1 MNYLTNMR
9 DNKLANELN
18 NNQISL
24 KLALQIGLSTAC
36 LLCPPA
42 HALGLKVGDMDL
54 TVNSTVSIGQS
65 IRTEDRD
72 PALYSPGNMSREG
85 IRGTGKSNSA
95 DDGNLNFDKGDAFS
109 TIIKGIHELELKKD
123 NYGAFTRIKWFY
135 DHTLNNSSVYHG
147 HEPTTNARDQK
158 LNDSGAAPFARF
170 DGINLLD
177 AYGYLN
183 TQLFEKEANLRLGR
197 QVVAWGES
205 IFIQSPLSGLNPIDV
220 SALRRPGAELKE
232 AFTPSEMLYTNIST
246 TDSSSLEAFYQ
257 LKWRNSVPDLCGT
270 FFSSTDIGPDGC
282 NRLALINSIP
292 DQSNYPA
299 GFVVNRGPDQDPT
312 RAGQLG
318 LAFRKY
324 MSTLDTEFG
333 AYLLNYHNRLPV
345 FSVKKDSNGG
355 TFASG
360 VSTTGAPVINPS
372 YDGGYVV
379 DYPENISVIGG
390 SFATNLMGWAWA
402 GEMSRA
408 MDVPIQISPV
418 ELTRAAVFGQ
428 SLAVFNGAN
437 QVATINNLANRPS
450 STGSTLSDRY
460 VAAPNGSIVEGYDR
474 FDVTQ
479 IQTSFIKQFDRI
491 LGASAYNLVG
501 EVGAVFVSG
510 LPDTRTQRYG
520 RGAVFGGGVDP
531 GNTVDA
537 GFVTDFSWG
546 YRLRLTG
553 NYRDVYEGVAL
564 LPSVAFSHDVEG
576 WSPEPGQNFNE
587 GRQVLGLGLGFEF
600 NSATK
605 ASINYTRFV
614 NSADYDSLRDRDFIA
629 VTASR
634 AF

>member
-1 MNYLTNMR
+1 MSFFNGKSAKKRVKAQIKTQTNLR
-9 DNKLANELN
+9 LAI
-18 NNQISL
+18 QM
-24 KLALQIGLSTAC
+24 GLGAT
-36 LLCPPA
+36 LLLSPSVYA
-42 HALGLKVGDMDL
+42 VGLKVGDMDL
-54 TVNSTVSIGQS
+54 YVNSTVSIGQS
-65 IRTEDRD
+65 IRMEDPD
-72 PALYSPGNMSREG
+72 SALYSPGNASRDG
-85 IRGTGKSNSA
+85 IRGTGKSNA
-95 DDGNLNFDKGDAFS
+95 GDDGNLNFDKGDAFS

-123 NYGAFTRIKWFY
+123 NYGAFTRVKWFY
-135 DHTLNNSSVYHG
+135 DYTLNNSTVYHG
-147 HEPTTNARDQK
+147 HEPNTNARDQR
-158 LNDSGAAPFARF
+158 LNDSGAAPFAKF
-170 DGINLLD
+170 DGINLLE

-183 TQLFEKEANLRLGR
+183 TQLLGKEANVRLGR
-197 QVVAWGES
+197 QVVSWGES

-257 LKWRNSVPDLCGT
+257 LKWRNSVPELCGT
-270 FFSSTDIGPDGC
+270 FFSNTDIGADGC
-282 NRLALINSIP
+282 NRLALISSIP

-299 GFVVNRGPDQDPT
+299 GFIVNRGPDQDPKDT
-312 RAGQLG
+312 GQLG

-324 MSTLDTEFG
+324 VSTLDTEFG
-333 AYLLNYHNRLPV
+333 AYYLNYHNRLPV

-360 VSTTGAPVINPS
+360 VTTAGAPVKNAS
-372 YDGGYVV
+372 YDGVYVV
-379 DYPENISVIGG
+379 DYPENISVLGG

-402 GEMSRA
+402 GEITRA
-408 MDVPIQISPV
+408 MDVPVQISPV

-437 QVATINNLANRPS
+437 QVATLDNQANRPG
-450 STGSTLSDRY
+450 TGSTLSNRY
-460 VAAPNGSIVEGYDR
+460 AAAPNGSIVQGYDR

-479 IQTSFIKQFDRI
+479 IQSSFIKQFDRI

-510 LPDTRTQRYG
+510 LPDARTQRYG

-553 NYRDVYEGVAL
+553 NYRDVYQGIAL
-564 LPSVAFSHDVEG
+564 LPSLAFSHDVEG
-576 WSPEPGQNFNE
+576 WSPEPGQSFNE
-587 GRQVLGLGLGFEF
+587 GRQILGLGLGFEF

-605 ASINYTRFV
+605 ASLNYTRYV

-629 VTASR
+629 ITASR